1 MKKRRGIRLLCTIVT
16 LCCCMSCSVS
26 VPNYLAAPVIDYPV
40 IENLCTF
47 GVQNMD
53 GNAKVE
59 NGALTCHYD
68 GFDVTYNIKENL
80 MVSLVITNKTNKS
93 LIIDKSKCY
102 VLYDG
107 YATELFKDV
116 RSHRSTTFNNVQDA
130 INNVQTN
137 ESGVSMTIPPYSKW
151 ELPLQETNVRQ
162 ISKVPDFK
170 EVAGVYSLNSYDNK
184 ETIEYVIPY
193 SFDYSLAKWSTSRN
207 RIYVN
212 SVECSHK
219 FLSRKYES
227 ECYNTLHLISNN
239 QYVVLRENGVPDYS
253 KANEIDRINQQ
264 KFKKHK
270 RNVRW
275 SQFLWGP
282 FTLFTSWIYLGYGGC
297 YNVEHAPYRYGD
309 GSVEGSWR
317 TYWFEL
323 ENTDYSEHYH

>member
-1 MKKRRGIRLLCTIVT
+1 MKKIRRVVLVCKVIA
-16 LCCCMSCSVS
+16 LCCCVSCSA
-26 VPNYLAAPVIDYPV
+26 PNYLPAPVIDYPV

-53 GNAKVE
+53 GDAKVE
-59 NGALTCHYD
+59 NDVLTCHYE
-68 GFDVTYNIKENL
+68 GFDVTYNIIENL

-162 ISKVPDFK
+162 INKVPDFREK
-170 EVAGVYSLNSYDNK
+170 AGIYPLSSYDNK
-184 ETIEYVIPY
+184 ETIEFLIPY
-193 SFDYSLAKWSTSRN
+193 SFDYSLAKWNTSRN

-212 SVECSHK
+212 SIECSHK
-219 FLSRKYES
+219 FLSKRYES
-227 ECYNTLHLISNN
+227 EYYNTLHLISNN
-239 QYVVLRENGVPDYS
+239 QYVVFRENGLPDYS
-253 KANEIDRINQQ
+253 KANEIDRINQ
-264 KFKKHK
+264 KKYKKHN
-270 RNVRW
+270 RMVAL
-275 SQFLWGP
+275 SHFLWGP
-282 FTLFTSWIYLGYGGC
+282 FTLTISWWMGGC
-297 YNVEHAPYRYGD
+297 YNEDHAPFRYGD
-309 GSVEGSWR
+309 GSVEGNWR
-317 TYWFEL
+317 TYYFEL
-323 ENTDYSEHYH
+323 QNAEDY